1 MPKILTINDISLK
14 TLEISKID
22 GKINLR
28 LSYALLDGTKE
39 YDQKSDSIKD
49 EELTAGQKTYIN
61 NIIGVVETKL
71 KTKEGI

>member
-28 LSYALLDGTKE
+28 LAYSLLDGTKE

-49 EELTAGQKTYIN
+49 DELTSGQKTYIN